1 MADFGVEFGV
11 EEVVF
16 GIGCTERVSQEGFG
30 SWTVRRVTI
39 NQLTRE

>member
-11 EEVVF
+11 EKVIF
-16 GIGCTERVSQEGFG
+16 GIGCAERVSQEGFR

-39 NQLTRE
+39 D

>member
-16 GIGCTERVSQEGFG
+16 RIGGAERVSQEGLG
-30 SWTVRRVTI
+30 SWTVRRVTRKR
-39 NQLTRE
+39 LDR